1 MSTSAIIMMIVF
13 IVVIWG
19 GMAAAILKLRGFPDL
34 PDDDEPTTDGAG

>member
-19 GMAAAILKLRGFPDL
+19 GLAAAIIKLRGHPDL
-34 PDDDEPTTDGAG
+34 PDDDTTTDQPG